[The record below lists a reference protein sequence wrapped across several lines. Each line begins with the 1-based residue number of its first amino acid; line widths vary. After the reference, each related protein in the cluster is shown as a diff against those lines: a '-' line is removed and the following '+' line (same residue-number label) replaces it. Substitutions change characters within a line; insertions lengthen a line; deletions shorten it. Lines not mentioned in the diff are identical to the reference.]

1 MICFGLDGTEEQHY
15 ELLSHLKMIVH
26 AVSLGDGESLIV
38 YNSKNGEKKWNC
50 IQKYS
55 EKDSID
61 LALV

>member
-38 YNSKNGEKKWNC
+38 YNSKNGENG
-50 IQKYS
+50 IVS
-55 EKDSID
+55 RSIPRRI
-61 LALV
+61 L